1 MIIVWRYSSE
11 LGIAE
16 SARLSEQLPQWLG
29 ASRLFSTS
37 ALPFFPYQKEDAWPI
52 SSNAPKR
59 NHINAIYSE
68 CSLTIFPPGRNKNKR
83 LQSLRLITS
92 LSPLWAL
99 ITTIWHHGRNID
111 NGLQLAL
118 LFWLLRI
125 ISPAVLLRPIER
137 HSYHSCGL
145 ADANSISDTTWRSSG
160 SPLRRLES
168 DSCTATSSTKAAY
181 IQEIWTA
188 KGFPILGH
196 AETNYCCHA
205 GWTASTSR
213 F

>member
-68 CSLTIFPPGRNKNKR
+68 FSLFFRQGGTRTR
-83 LQSLRLITS
+83 DCTVCVW
-92 LSPLWAL
+92 SPLWAL
-99 ITTIWHHGRNID
+99 ITTISHHGRNID

-160 SPLRRLES
+160 SPSRRLES
-168 DSCTATSSTKAAY
+168 DSCPATSSTKAAY